1 MKKTLYKFKG
11 DYFHLYPYE
20 KVNLNPHFKADIL
33 HFSSR
38 GHIFVSFF
46 TSNEFASLHMTMS
59 LCSPGRIRLSLPLV
73 SRLLEPFLCSLY
85 SGIDCFSFV
94 SFNFTLL
101 LILAELRSLMMRTPL
116 FLCMLRM
123 LSLVLGHVSE
133 ESSAMLLMS

>member
-1 MKKTLYKFKG
+1 MKG
-11 DYFHLYPYE
+11 DYFHLYPFE

-46 TSNEFASLHMTMS
+46 TSVHMSMS

-101 LILAELRSLMMRTPL
+101 LILAEMRSLMMRTPL